1 MAKKIAA
8 SGKAAKDMN
17 LRELNDRYAQ
27 IWDGE
32 MNDRSFKDTFRDL
45 ELGKDIDQEK
55 RTEFEKWDDELR
67 TIEAE
72 IKVRK
77 RDEEIE
83 NRNARSGPKIPGTD
97 TESDEKYDP
106 NFKPER
112 RNIAS
117 VNRKAEKRG
126 IERLSKEEK
135 KVYNLVQR
143 EHDVFDKATRVALIY
158 GKESIND
165 ILDEEERAIFKN
177 QQTRDRWDFWKKEAR
192 AQSTTTTAG
201 GYTIPQGFIPDIVTY
216 LKYISVFFDEFNPV
230 PTAQAQSLF
239 SFYKT
244 DAGNDVPM
252 PTGDDTGNTGELL
265 AENSDGSSSS
275 ADLTFGQITLKAYKY
290 STKMIK
296 ASTELLEDSGSTP
309 SLPEYISEAFG
320 SRIGRV
326 INPHLT
332 TGDNSSK
339 PQGIVTGATSGK
351 VTASTT
357 AVTFP
362 EILALIHSVDPSYRN
377 RPTVRFMFHDNILLY
392 LKQIT
397 VGASTTNARPLW
409 APGYNVGAP
418 PTIDGF
424 QYLINQG
431 MASSVATGNK
441 IMLFGDMKG
450 YAVRLVN
457 NFRMLTLKER
467 YAEFDQTAWIGFCRA
482 DGRTL
487 NTAAIKYLR
496 VS

>member
-1 MAKKIAA
+1 MAKIAA
-8 SGKAAKDMN
+8 SGKAAKEMS
-17 LRELNDRYAQ
+17 LRELQHRYGQ
-27 IWDGE
+27 IWHGE
-32 MNDRSFKDTFRDL
+32 MNDRSFQDTFRDL
-45 ELGKDIDQEK
+45 ENGKEIDQEK
-55 RTEFEKWDDELR
+55 RTEFEKWDNELR
-67 TIEAE
+67 ELTTE
-72 IKVRK
+72 IKIRQ

-83 NRNARSGPKIPGTD
+83 ARNSQRGPKIPGTD

-106 NFKPER
+106 NFKIDR
-112 RNIAS
+112 RDIS
-117 VNRKAEKRG
+117 KVSRKAEKRG
-126 IERLSKEEK
+126 LDKLTKEEK

-143 EHDVFDKATRVALIY
+143 EHDIFEKATRTALVY
-158 GKESIND
+158 GKDSVND
-165 ILDEEERAIFKN
+165 ILNEEEREIFKN
-177 QQTRDRWDFWKKEAR
+177 QQTRDRWDFWKKEQR

-216 LKYISVFFDEFNPV
+216 LKYISCFFDEFNPT
-230 PTAQAQSLF
+230 PTAQSQSLF

-244 DAGNDVPM
+244 DAGNDMPM
-252 PTGDDTGNTGELL
+252 PTGDDTGNVGELL

-296 ASTELLEDSGSTP
+296 ASTELLEDSASAP
-309 SLPEYISEAFG
+309 SLPEYIAEAFG

-326 INPHLT
+326 LSPHLT

-351 VTASTT
+351 VTASTS

-397 VGASTTNARPLW
+397 VGAATTNARPLW
-409 APGYNVGAP
+409 APGYNVSAP

-457 NFRMLTLKER
+457 NFRLLTLRER